1 MPKISCHLWAFLMA
15 IQFYLTNVGRTA
27 ALNADN
33 LGLDLQ
39 IKYIAVGDASSG
51 GLYNASIEAAT
62 MTALDNELERYL
74 VNGGEIEPITH
85 TLRFT
90 VSLNSSITADIYEIG
105 LFDENNVLFAVASST
120 TTPLIQLI
128 NEVNSIITFGFTLTD
143 VDNITLLLDVN
154 SPLAVQLM
162 NEHTAHAHPHAQ
174 YKRIHNDTEICK
186 VANGVAPKDAVNK
199 EQLDAEALVRSS
211 IDTLLQNSKAA
222 LNGDNTQR
230 FKVASAIYADEA
242 ITKLQLDNGLSST
255 FGMLNL
261 ANKADIN
268 GNLAQVFSVAA
279 AISDDHAVRKSQ
291 LDTKA
296 NKNGNIAEY
305 FNVAPATLD
314 SHAVTKTQL
323 DSATSGLSINLS
335 GKADK
340 NGDANN
346 VFSVGAATG
355 ADHAVRKSQLDE
367 KAELNGDS
375 NEYFSVK
382 DGIDDDH
389 AVNKGQLDNKA
400 ALAGSSTQQFS
411 VADGSTQYHAVNKG
425 QLDAVANVL
434 PTKANKNGDAAETFN
449 VANGT
454 SNSHAVNKSQLDAVV
469 NSIPTLPTIATET
482 VLGLV
487 EKATQAEM
495 NSGVANVW
503 PDAQTIVNAF
513 VLSTPTN
520 QMSLKLPNGFVFKI
534 GLVIYGELP
543 STVVTTAAAF
553 DTPFVN
559 DCLFAFGVPYN
570 PNVSGQMAFLVTT
583 REWSKNSVNVEMVE
597 LSGSGHQI
605 QAGYIWLAVGY

>member
-15 IQFYLTNVGRTA
+15 IQFYLTDVGRTA
-27 ALNADN
+27 ALNAT
-33 LGLDLQ
+33 LVGLDLQ
-39 IKYIAVGDASSG
+39 IKHIAVGSG
-51 GLYNASIEAAT
+51 QYNAATAAPT
-62 MTALDNELERYL
+62 KTALTTELERYL
-74 VNGGEIEPITH
+74 VNGGEIEPTTH

-154 SPLAVQLM
+154 SPLAVTLM
-162 NEHTAHAHPHAQ
+162 NQHTAHAHPHAQ
-174 YKRIHNDTEICK
+174 YKRINDDTERLK
-186 VANGVAPKDAVNK
+186 VANGTDPKDAVNK
-199 EQLDAEALVRSS
+199 GQLDAESTARSNA
-211 IDTLLQNSKAA
+211 DTNLQNSKAA

-279 AISDDHAVRKSQ
+279 AVSDDHAVRKSQ

-323 DSATSGLSINLS
+323 DSATSGLSIDLS
-335 GKADK
+335 GKANK

-389 AVNKGQLDNKA
+389 AVTVAQLNAVSGGTSIDLSNKA
-400 ALAGSSTQQFS
+400 DLAGSSTQQFS

-425 QLDAVANVL
+425 QLDAVASSMTTNLSVL
-434 PTKANKNGDAAETFN
+434 NLLYPVGIVIEFSVNTNPNTIFTGTTWDRFAGGKVTVGFLSGDADFGTLSQTGGQKNHTMTADNLIAHQHQAHDNTVLINLQSLPFTHQYD
-449 VANGT
+449 GT
-454 SNSHAVNKSQLDAVV
+454 SYNHYFSSESPSDAMSHPAGQANPDP
-469 NSIPTLPTIATET
+469 IPTLP
-482 VLGLV
+482 
-487 EKATQAEM
+487 
-495 NSGVANVW
+495 
-503 PDAQTIVNAF
+503 P
-513 VLSTPTN
+513 
-520 QMSLKLPNGFVFKI
+520 
-534 GLVIYGELP
+534 Y
-543 STVVTTAAAF
+543 VVTAKW
-553 DTPFVN
+553 VR
-559 DCLFAFGVPYN
+559 
-570 PNVSGQMAFLVTT
+570 TT
-583 REWSKNSVNVEMVE
+583 
-597 LSGSGHQI
+597 
-605 QAGYIWLAVGY
+605 

>member
-1 MPKISCHLWAFLMA
+1 MA
-15 IQFYLTNVGRTA
+15 IQFYLTDVGRTA
-27 ALNADN
+27 ALDADV
-33 LGLDLQ
+33 LGLNLN
-39 IKYIAVGDASSG
+39 IKHIAVGSG
-51 GLYNASIEAAT
+51 KYNAATAAAT
-62 MTALDNELERYL
+62 KTALTTELERYL

-162 NEHTAHAHPHAQ
+162 NQHTAHAHPHAQ
-174 YKRIHNDTEICK
+174 YKRINDDTEICK

-199 EQLDAEALVRSS
+199 EQLDAEATARSNA
-211 IDTLLQNSKAA
+211 DTNLQNTKAA

-279 AISDDHAVRKSQ
+279 AVSDDHAVRKSQ

-323 DSATSGLSINLS
+323 DSATSGLSTDLS
-335 GKADK
+335 GKANK

-382 DGIDDDH
+382 DGVDDDH

-411 VADGSTQYHAVNKG
+411 VADGTSANHAVSKGQLDNKAALAGSSTQQFSVADGTSANHAVSKG
-425 QLDAVANVL
+425 QLDAVAS
-434 PTKANKNGDAAETFN
+434 A
-449 VANGT
+449 
-454 SNSHAVNKSQLDAVV
+454 S
-469 NSIPTLPTIATET
+469 PTLPTLATET

-487 EKATQAEM
+487 EKATQIEM
-495 NSGVANVW
+495 NSGAANVW

-513 VLSTPTN
+513 VLSTHTN
-520 QMSLKLPNGFVFKI
+520 QMSLKLPNGFVLKM

-543 STVVTTAAAF
+543 ATVVTTAAVF
-553 DTPFVN
+553 NTPFVN
-559 DCLFAFGVPYN
+559 DCLFAMATPYN
-570 PNVSGQMAFLVTT
+570 PEPTNQIVFLTT
-583 REWSKNSVNVEMVE
+583 MHAWTATDITIKMVEMV
-597 LSGSGHQI
+597 GSGDQV
-605 QAGYIWLAVGY
+605 QAGYVWLAVGY

>member
-1 MPKISCHLWAFLMA
+1 MPKISCHFWAFLMA

-27 ALNADN
+27 ALNAT
-33 LGLDLQ
+33 LVGLDLQ
-39 IKYIAVGDASSG
+39 IKHIAVGSG
-51 GLYNASIEAAT
+51 QYNAATAAPT
-62 MTALDNELERYL
+62 KTALTTELERYL
-74 VNGGEIEPITH
+74 VNGGEIEPTTH

-90 VSLNSSITADIYEIG
+90 VNLNSTITADIYEIG

-120 TTPLIQLI
+120 TTPLVQLI
-128 NEVNSIITFGFTLTD
+128 NEVITIITFGFSLDD
-143 VDNITLLLDVN
+143 VDNITLMLDVN
-154 SPLAVQLM
+154 SPLAVTLM
-162 NEHTAHAHPHAQ
+162 NQHTAHAHPHAQ

-199 EQLDAEALVRSS
+199 EQLDAEATARANA
-211 IDTLLQNSKAA
+211 DTNLQNTKAA

-279 AISDDHAVRKSQ
+279 AVSDDHAVRKSQ

-323 DSATSGLSINLS
+323 DSATSGLSTDLS

-382 DGIDDDH
+382 NGVDDH
-389 AVNKGQLDNKA
+389 HAVTVAQLNAVSGGTSSGLSNKA
-400 ALAGSSTQQFS
+400 ELAGSSTQQFS

-425 QLDAVANVL
+425 QLDNKAALAGSSTQTFSVAAA
-434 PTKANKNGDAAETFN
+434 TAND
-449 VANGT
+449 
-454 SNSHAVNKSQLDAVV
+454 HAVRKDQFDAK
-469 NSIPTLPTIATET
+469 TGIATDI
-482 VLGLV
+482 VAGIV

-495 NSGVANVW
+495 NAGTNNVW
-503 PDAQTIVNAF
+503 PDAATIF
-513 VLSTPTN
+513 
-520 QMSLKLPNGFVFKI
+520 NGFVQSGTTNGYIKLPEWMG
-534 GLVIYGELP
+534 GLIIQWASG
-543 STVVTTAAAF
+543 TAAPATTINF
-553 DTPFVN
+553 PITFPTACYVVVGCDRGSYNGFGTTGAPNQSGFVLASDTPSLEYQYV
-559 DCLFAFGVPYN
+559 AIG
-570 PNVSGQMAFLVTT
+570 
-583 REWSKNSVNVEMVE
+583 K
-597 LSGSGHQI
+597 
-605 QAGYIWLAVGY
+605 

>member
-1 MPKISCHLWAFLMA
+1 MA
-15 IQFYLTNVGRTA
+15 IQFYLTDVGRTA
-27 ALNADN
+27 ALDADV
-33 LGLDLQ
+33 LGLNLN
-39 IKYIAVGDASSG
+39 IKHIAVGSG
-51 GLYNASIEAAT
+51 KYNAATAAAT
-62 MTALDNELERYL
+62 KTALTTELERYL

-186 VANGVAPKDAVNK
+186 VANGVEPKDAVNK
-199 EQLDAEALVRSS
+199 EQLDAEATARSNA
-211 IDTLLQNSKAA
+211 DTNLQNSKAA

-279 AISDDHAVRKSQ
+279 AVSDDHAVRKSQ

-323 DSATSGLSINLS
+323 DSATSGLSTDLS

-389 AVNKGQLDNKA
+389 AVTVAQLNAVSGGTSSDLSNKA

-411 VADGSTQYHAVNKG
+411 VADG
-425 QLDAVANVL
+425 
-434 PTKANKNGDAAETFN
+434 
-449 VANGT
+449 
-454 SNSHAVNKSQLDAVV
+454 
-469 NSIPTLPTIATET
+469 TI
-482 VLGLV
+482 
-487 EKATQAEM
+487 
-495 NSGVANVW
+495 SC
-503 PDAQTIVNAF
+503 
-513 VLSTPTN
+513 
-520 QMSLKLPNGFVFKI
+520 
-534 GLVIYGELP
+534 GE
-543 STVVTTAAAF
+543 
-553 DTPFVN
+553 
-559 DCLFAFGVPYN
+559 
-570 PNVSGQMAFLVTT
+570 
-583 REWSKNSVNVEMVE
+583 
-597 LSGSGHQI
+597 
-605 QAGYIWLAVGY
+605 

>member
-1 MPKISCHLWAFLMA
+1 MA

-27 ALNADN
+27 ALDADV
-33 LGLDLQ
+33 LGLNLN
-39 IKYIAVGDASSG
+39 IKHIAVGSG
-51 GLYNASIEAAT
+51 KYNAATAAAT
-62 MTALDNELERYL
+62 KTALTTELERYL

-323 DSATSGLSINLS
+323 DSATSGLSTNLS
-335 GKADK
+335 GKADQ

-389 AVNKGQLDNKA
+389 AVTVAQLNAVSGGTSSDLSNKA

-411 VADGSTQYHAVNKG
+411 VADGTSANHAVNKG
-425 QLDAVANVL
+425 QLDAVA
-434 PTKANKNGDAAETFN
+434 TANL
-449 VANGT
+449 T
-454 SNSHAVNKSQLDAVV
+454 SLAVV
-469 NSIPTLPTIATET
+469 NLIYPVGIVVDFSVNTNPNAIWSGTTWDRFAQGKTTVGYQSGDPDFGTIGQTGGKKGHKMTSDNLIEHDHDYTDRTVLDVAANNSVGLGTDHKDEVLKTGKTGSSDPVPIPTLP
-482 VLGLV
+482 
-487 EKATQAEM
+487 
-495 NSGVANVW
+495 
-503 PDAQTIVNAF
+503 P
-513 VLSTPTN
+513 
-520 QMSLKLPNGFVFKI
+520 
-534 GLVIYGELP
+534 Y
-543 STVVTTAAAF
+543 VVTAKWVRTA
-553 DTPFVN
+553 
-559 DCLFAFGVPYN
+559 
-570 PNVSGQMAFLVTT
+570 
-583 REWSKNSVNVEMVE
+583 
-597 LSGSGHQI
+597 
-605 QAGYIWLAVGY
+605 

>member
-1 MPKISCHLWAFLMA
+1 MA
-15 IQFYLTNVGRTA
+15 IQFYLTDVGRTA
-27 ALNADN
+27 ALNAT
-33 LGLDLQ
+33 LVGLDLQ
-39 IKYIAVGDASSG
+39 IKHIAVGSG
-51 GLYNASIEAAT
+51 QYNAATAAPT
-62 MTALDNELERYL
+62 KTALTTELERYL
-74 VNGGEIEPITH
+74 VNGGEIEPTTH

-90 VSLNSSITADIYEIG
+90 VNLNSSITADIYEIG

-199 EQLDAEALVRSS
+199 EQLDAEATARSNA
-211 IDTLLQNSKAA
+211 DTNLQNSKAA

-279 AISDDHAVRKSQ
+279 AVSDDHAVRKSQ

-323 DSATSGLSINLS
+323 DSATSGLSTDLS

-425 QLDAVANVL
+425 QLDNKAALAGSSTQQFSVA
-434 PTKANKNGDAAETFN
+434 D
-449 VANGT
+449 GT
-454 SNSHAVNKSQLDAVV
+454 SANHAVSKGQLDAVA
-469 NSIPTLPTIATET
+469 SAIPTLPTLPTLATET

-495 NSGVANVW
+495 NSGAANVW
-503 PDAQTIVNAF
+503 PDAATIVGAF
-513 VLSTPTN
+513 ALGIHIN
-520 QMSLKLPNGFVFKI
+520 QISQKLPNGFVLKM

-543 STVVTTAAAF
+543 PSVVSTNVTF
-553 DTPFVN
+553 NTPFDN
-559 DCLFAFGVPYN
+559 LCLYAMATPFN
-570 PNVSGQMAFLVTT
+570 PEPTDQIAFLTVLHNWTDSALVVKMY
-583 REWSKNSVNVEMVE
+583 ELVGSV
-597 LSGSGHQI
+597 HQV
-605 QAGYIWLAVGY
+605 QAGYVWLAVGY